1 MSEELQGLEK
11 VFERAGAVAAYI
23 FGSRARGT
31 AKQDSDYDIAVLFNK
46 PVTVMDEIRLAVE
59 ISDAIGVPVDKVDV
73 VALDIADDVLKAR
86 VLQEGKLIYIRNKET
101 LKAWERKTYMEILHN
116 ADLHAIYN
124 RRKCF

>member
-11 VFERAGAVAAYI
+11 VFEKAGAVAAYI

-31 AKQDSDYDIAVLFNK
+31 ARQDSDYDIAVLFNK

-59 ISDAIGVPVDKVDV
+59 ISDAIGVPADKVDV

-86 VLQEGKLIYIRNKET
+86 VLQEGKLIYIRDKET
-101 LKAWERKTYMEILHN
+101 LKAWERKTYMEILRN
-116 ADLHAIYN
+116 ADLHAIYS
-124 RRKCF
+124 RRK